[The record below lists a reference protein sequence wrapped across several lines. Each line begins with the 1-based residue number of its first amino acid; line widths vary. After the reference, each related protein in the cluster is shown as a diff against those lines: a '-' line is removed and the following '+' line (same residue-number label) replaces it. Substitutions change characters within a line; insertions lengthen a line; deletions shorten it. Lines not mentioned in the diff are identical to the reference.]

1 MAEYTPSP
9 PRLLV
14 IDDDSDLRVFLQD
27 LLMEEGYAV
36 DVAAT
41 LDEALAFLDS
51 HVYHLV
57 LTDLL
62 THSSSDPLR
71 SALIVRDYA
80 HPTPVA
86 ALTGWNISSAEVTRA
101 GLSRLIPKP
110 FDLSDLL
117 ASISSCLMTS
127 YSANQR
133 RQAEVLARYYEA
145 VNVRDIDACVLL
157 CAEDV
162 HGYLSAEAPGEH
174 KDMLTGRAALRAE
187 LERRLRLSP
196 DMRVEDYLIHPL
208 PKGLAVRYLK
218 SWTPPSIPG
227 ERITVTASMLFQFNG
242 ERISQISV
250 RLESQRWQ
258 ALIPE
263 AMYISG
269 AQDSQR

>member
-1 MAEYTPSP
+1 MAERTLSP

-14 IDDDSDLRVFLQD
+14 IDDDSDLRLFLQD
-27 LLMEEGYAV
+27 LLIEEGYAV

-101 GLSRLIPKP
+101 GLARLIPKP

-117 ASISSCLMTS
+117 VSISSCLVTS
-127 YSANQR
+127 YSADQR

-145 VNVRDIDACVLL
+145 VNVRDIDACVSL

-162 HGYLSAEAPGEH
+162 HGYLSAEAPGEQ
-174 KDMLTGRAALRAE
+174 KDMLAGQAALRAE

-218 SWTPPSIPG
+218 SWTPPGIPG